1 MLLKMEDKKD
11 EKIIDEI
18 LQTIEEIKEKR
29 ELSLFETFIY
39 YFFKVQSFNSSEN
52 SFLDEMLSFSSS
64 TSSEPEDPLEKEEN
78 QLKNDKWW
86 EEIPE
91 EMKKYVDKKRIDKI
105 INKYFEKKEFIPKVG
120 KEIILSKIEKICTSS
135 SASSSEEANRFSWLE
150 DVLDLPWENSSDSEI
165 SIEELKENL
174 EKNIYGLKSVKEKIL
189 RYFSLRKYSK
199 DGKVLFFVGP
209 PGTGKTYC
217 AKEIAKSLKKPFGYL
232 NLSGIT
238 SEVDLIGTQEVW
250 VSSHYGEI
258 LKTFKN
264 TNSFSPL
271 MFLDEID
278 KMSHNKNI
286 GANPEMILLDLFDAT
301 IETFEDKWLGFPIK
315 KSNLFFIVAGNT
327 SSNLN
332 PALLDRLEVI
342 EFPPLTSEEKFQ
354 ITKNFIIPSFKDLP
368 IENLEIEDSALQKI
382 IKNFKGESMRSVKKA
397 IQNIV
402 EAYLYE
408 REIKKVEKIIID
420 DKNLNKYLNLAEVE
434 LHKMDQIGK
443 GAGLSVYNYGNG
455 DISIINVSYDEE
467 AKESLTI
474 LGEAGSVLKNSAIV
488 SLNVFKNYL
497 KEKEL
502 KELKGGFIVEIED
515 ISTPLDGPSAGL
527 LLSLLFFSSFHK
539 IPFSS
544 KIAISGQVNLRGE
557 VLPVGSVK
565 AKAIAGK
572 EEGFELL
579 IFPYGNKEE
588 LKEFDGIK
596 IAYVKTFEEAIPLV
610 FNNSMSQSPH
620 QNCSIKEG
628 KNERVF
634 L

>member
-1 MLLKMEDKKD
+1 MEDKKD

-39 YFFKVQSFNSSEN
+39 YFFRVQSFNSSEN

-120 KEIILSKIEKICTSS
+120 REIILSKIEKICTSS

-174 EKNIYGLKSVKEKIL
+174 EKNIYALKSVKEKIL

-286 GANPEMILLDLFDAT
+286 GANPEMILLDLFDTT

-420 DKNLNKYLNLAEVE
+420 DKNLNEYLNLAEVE

-610 FNNSMSQSPH
+610 FNNIMSQSPH